1 MGDLVTG
8 AVLALGWPLGALLE
22 VADGR
27 NLAGSVGAVGVAY
40 YLWDTPLTAYL
51 AASAVFGVSTYMMIK
66 ASALP
71 GYYAKAA
78 SDYNKVE
85 ADYTKFKAASPKDQ
99 QFYTAA
105 AAAYVAQNKIVATF
119 VVALV
124 ASSNATVGA

>member
-1 MGDLVTG
+1 M
-8 AVLALGWPLGALLE
+8 
-22 VADGR
+22 
-27 NLAGSVGAVGVAY
+27 AY

-66 ASALP
+66 GSALP
-71 GYYAKAA
+71 GYYAKAV

-85 ADYTKFKAASPKDQ
+85 ADYTYFKAHPKDQ